1 MLDKEINILGAGL
14 CGSLLSIMM
23 AKQGYSV
30 TVREKRSDPRK
41 NRGSAGRSINL
52 AMSAKG
58 INALKYAGIFE
69 QIEPLLMPMKG
80 RMLHFQDG
88 REELQPYG
96 QYDHEFIY
104 SVSRL
109 RLNHL
114 LIDAAEEIGVE
125 IKFQHSVESFDKEKN
140 VSFQSNNG
148 GYKLTAK
155 NLLVTDGAGSM
166 MRRSYN
172 GSSPILPQEE
182 ILPHIKNKIDQ
193 KFYEIIHTEKFVKST
208 DSPLEAAKK
217 GKDTSMWLS
226 INSVKNKNS
235 DIVISAG
242 NTGALLVIA
251 KLNLKMIESI
261 DKPALSA
268 LWPNKKGMSV
278 VLDLGA
284 NIECSSKNLLDFSIM
299 GASLYKSLY
308 PNDNPNVALLNIGSE
323 ELKGNEIIK
332 ETFQIL
338 NELKSENFNFSG
350 YIEGNQLMN
359 GDVNVIVA
367 DGFTGNVALK
377 TAEGTANFI
386 IEELKKTLGGTIIGK
401 ISSILNISN
410 LRKFKK
416 RLDPRLYNGAIFIGL
431 DSPVV
436 KSHGGT
442 DYIGFSNSLEVC
454 NRIIKGNLIDKIK
467 NNIS

>member
-1 MLDKEINILGAGL
+1 LHKDNYYKIFGNINEISKHI
-14 CGSLLSIMM
+14 
-23 AKQGYSV
+23 
-30 TVREKRSDPRK
+30 EK
-41 NRGSAGRSINL
+41 
-52 AMSAKG
+52 
-58 INALKYAGIFE
+58 
-69 QIEPLLMPMKG
+69 
-80 RMLHFQDG
+80 
-88 REELQPYG
+88 
-96 QYDHEFIY
+96 
-104 SVSRL
+104 
-109 RLNHL
+109 
-114 LIDAAEEIGVE
+114 
-125 IKFQHSVESFDKEKN
+125 
-140 VSFQSNNG
+140 
-148 GYKLTAK
+148 
-155 NLLVTDGAGSM
+155 
-166 MRRSYN
+166 
-172 GSSPILPQEE
+172 
-182 ILPHIKNKIDQ
+182 KIDE
-193 KFYEIIHTEKFVKST
+193 KYYDIVHTENFVKST
-208 DSPLEAAKK
+208 DSPLEAAKR

-226 INSVKNKNS
+226 IESVKKKES

-251 KLNLKMIESI
+251 KLNLKMIENI

-308 PNDNPNVALLNIGSE
+308 PEDNPNVALLNIGSE

-338 NELKSENFNFSG
+338 NEKKSINFNFGG
-350 YIEGNQLMN
+350 YIEGNELMN

-386 IEELKKTLGGTIIGK
+386 TGELKKALGGSVIGK

-410 LRKFKK
+410 LKKFKK

-467 NNIS
+467 SNI